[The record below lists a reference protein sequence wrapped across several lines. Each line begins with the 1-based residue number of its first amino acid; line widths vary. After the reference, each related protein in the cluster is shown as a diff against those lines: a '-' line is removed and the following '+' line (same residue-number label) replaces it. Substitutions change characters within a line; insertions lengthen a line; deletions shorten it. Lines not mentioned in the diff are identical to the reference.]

1 MIDVQIENLVSGSE
15 AHALLPQKAPFTMV
29 DTLYFCEE
37 KKAISGLFVS
47 SNNPLVV
54 DGYLQEPGIIE
65 NIAQTIALKAG
76 YEAKSKNTEPKIGF
90 IVSIKDLIINDL
102 VPIGEELITEVEIQ
116 MVFDNMIVIH
126 GHSNYNGINVASCEM
141 RLFIQK

>member
-1 MIDVQIENLVSGSE
+1 MIDVQIENLVSGAE

-37 KKAISGLFVS
+37 KKAISGLLVTTI
-47 SNNPLVV
+47 NPLVA

-76 YEAKSKNTEPKIGF
+76 FEAKNQNAEPKTGF
-90 IVSIKDLIINDL
+90 IVSIKDLIVNNL
-102 VPIGEELITEVEIQ
+102 VPVGEELITEVEIQ
-116 MVFDNMIVIH
+116 MTFDNMLIIH
-126 GHSNYNGINVASCEM
+126 GNSAYNNINVASCEM